1 MRVVDANVLLYAVN
15 ADTEHH
21 AVSRRWLDHGLGGA
35 DTIGFTWL
43 AVTAFLRISTRVGVF
58 PAPLS
63 ARDAVGQARAW
74 LEAPGARVLEP
85 TSQHLAVLERLLAQ
99 VGSQGNLVSDAHLAA
114 IAVEHR
120 ADVVSFDADFGR
132 FADVRWH
139 RPDQLLP
146 DA

>member
-21 AVSRRWLDHGLGGA
+21 AVSRRWLDHGLSGA

-85 TSQHLAVLERLLAQ
+85 HEPAPGGPGATPGA
-99 VGSQGNLVSDAHLAA
+99 
-114 IAVEHR
+114 
-120 ADVVSFDADFGR
+120 GR
-132 FADVRWH
+132 EPRE
-139 RPDQLLP
+139 PGQ
-146 DA
+146 